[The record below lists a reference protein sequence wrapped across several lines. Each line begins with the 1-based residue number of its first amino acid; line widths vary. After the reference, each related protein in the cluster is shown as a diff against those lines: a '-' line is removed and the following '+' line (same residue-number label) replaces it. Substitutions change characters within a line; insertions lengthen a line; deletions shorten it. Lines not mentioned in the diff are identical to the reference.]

1 MTGYVI
7 LLIIFIVICFC
18 FGGTI
23 AFNIM
28 MSIIK
33 SSNMAGECKADFYN
47 NTKLPMRIHVFTME
61 EKLNDMHDN
70 PEYYKIEKEVE

>member
-18 FGGTI
+18 FGSVL

-33 SSNMAGECKADFYN
+33 SSNMAGECKSDFYN

-61 EKLNDMHDN
+61 EKLNDMHAN
-70 PEYYKIEKEVE
+70 PEYYKIPEEE

>member
-1 MTGYVI
+1 MTGYVL

-18 FGGTI
+18 FGGVL

-33 SSNMAGECKADFYN
+33 SSNMAGECKSDFYH
-47 NTKLPMRIHVFTME
+47 NTKLPMRIHAFTME
-61 EKLNDMHDN
+61 ETLEDMHIN
-70 PEYYKIEKEVE
+70 PEYYKIPEEE